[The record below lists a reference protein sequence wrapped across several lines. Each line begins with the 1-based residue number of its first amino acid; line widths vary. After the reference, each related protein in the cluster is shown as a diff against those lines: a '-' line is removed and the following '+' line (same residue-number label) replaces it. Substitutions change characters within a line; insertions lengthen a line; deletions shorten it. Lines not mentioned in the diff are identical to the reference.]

1 MNKYEQAEQD
11 VLESIETSNLNL
23 EFGILVNSLV
33 KDPSEIAASLTP
45 QKIDAWHA
53 ATGVATEAGEALDA
67 IKKFVVHNK
76 PLDRENLIEEL
87 GDLEFYMLAL
97 RNACNITREETLRA
111 TMKKLRTR
119 YGSKY
124 SDRAAQLRADKETE
138 TESSGLVDEGARR

>member
-11 VLESIETSNLNL
+11 VIESIETSNLNL
-23 EFGILVNSLV
+23 DFGILVNSLV
-33 KDPSEIAASLTP
+33 KDPSDIAASLTP

-67 IKKFVVHNK
+67 IKKFVIYGK

-111 TMKKLRTR
+111 TMKKLRAR
-119 YGSKY
+119 YGAKY
-124 SDRAAQLRADKETE
+124 SDQAAQLRVDKETE
-138 TESSGLVDEGARR
+138 TESSGLVDERARR